1 MEYKE
6 DLRIQKT
13 RRDLRGAIIELI
25 KQKPIEKISV
35 KEICDTALITRMTF
49 YKYYEDKYQ
58 LLDDTFIEVKDQILA
73 SVPTQ
78 EVTSIEDATK
88 YTCELIIAVINFIQK
103 NFDIIQAL
111 KKNSNNEI
119 MEMITNISEGA
130 ISELLDKASKTFKGT
145 LDFRTGSTG
154 SAGDEQEDT
163 LLLSPDVVNRT
174 MPVILCQE
182 EDVDGRHGATIGQ
195 LGEDTL
201 FYMESRGISEEEAK
215 KIMVKAR
222 LDSIANMIPDDDI
235 RTNAIYFIQESL

>member
-58 LLDDTFIEVKDQILA
+58 LLDDTFIEIKDQILA

-88 YTCELIIAVINFIQK
+88 YTCELITTVINFIQK

-130 ISELLDKASKTFKGT
+130 ISELLNKASEIRPLRYPIPMTSSFVFGGFMGT
-145 LDFRTGSTG
+145 LNYWLEHPS
-154 SAGDEQEDT
+154 DENFKNVN
-163 LLLSPDVVNRT
+163 LLVQDVKNN
-174 MPVILCQE
+174 ILKPE
-182 EDVDGRHGATIGQ
+182 F
-195 LGEDTL
+195 L
-201 FYMESRGISEEEAK
+201 YK
-215 KIMVKAR
+215 
-222 LDSIANMIPDDDI
+222 
-235 RTNAIYFIQESL
+235 